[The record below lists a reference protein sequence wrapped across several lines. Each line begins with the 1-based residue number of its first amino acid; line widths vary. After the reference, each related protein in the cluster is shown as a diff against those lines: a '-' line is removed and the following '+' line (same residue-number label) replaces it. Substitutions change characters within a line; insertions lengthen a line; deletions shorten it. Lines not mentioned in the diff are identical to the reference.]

1 MSDLMPEPGAE
12 AGVPD
17 GPAGPA
23 LPDVP
28 REPTG
33 DPGVDAL
40 VERLADV
47 THLDTDGH
55 IGVYEDVHG
64 GLRET
69 LSALD
74 ARPGPPAPSPASHTY
89 DNRS

>member
-1 MSDLMPEPGAE
+1 MSDLMPEPEAE
-12 AGVPD
+12 AAAHDDPV
-17 GPAGPA
+17 GPAP
-23 LPDVP
+23 LDVP
-28 REPTG
+28 RDPTG
-33 DPGVDAL
+33 DPRVDAL

-47 THLDTDGH
+47 DHLGTDGH
-55 IGVYEDVHG
+55 VQVYEDVHG

-74 ARPGPPAPSPASHTY
+74 ARPGPPVPSPASHPY

>member
-12 AGVPD
+12 AGAHD
-17 GPAGPA
+17 DPAGPA
-23 LPDVP
+23 PLDVP

-33 DPGVDAL
+33 DPRVDAL

-47 THLDTDGH
+47 DHLDTDGH
-55 IGVYEDVHG
+55 VEVYEDVHG

-74 ARPGPPAPSPASHTY
+74 ARPGPPVPSPASHTY

>member
-1 MSDLMPEPGAE
+1 MPEPGAA
-12 AGVPD
+12 AGAHDDPV
-17 GPAGPA
+17 GPAP
-23 LPDVP
+23 LDVP
-28 REPTG
+28 RAPTG
-33 DPGVDAL
+33 DPRVDAL

-47 THLDTDGH
+47 DHLDTDGH
-55 IGVYEDVHG
+55 VQVYEDVHG